1 MEITRHI
8 ENSIY
13 SRKALAAAREAFSAY
28 CTVWAVP
35 GEGGSVA
42 ITVSVRPE
50 FSSDARQVV
59 LEFWN
64 YFLDAACQRRIETDS
79 D

>member
-1 MEITRHI
+1 MEATRQVD
-8 ENSIY
+8 NDIY
-13 SRKALAAAREAFSAY
+13 SRKALAAAREAFASY
-28 CTVWAVP
+28 CTVWAIP
-35 GEGGSVA
+35 GQSGTVA

-50 FSSDARQVV
+50 FERDARQVV

-64 YFLDAACQRRIETDS
+64 YFLDSSCQLRLEKES

>member
-1 MEITRHI
+1 MEATRHV
-8 ENSIY
+8 ENDIY
-13 SRKALAAAREAFSAY
+13 SRKALAAAREAFASH

-35 GEGGSVA
+35 GEAGSAA

-50 FSSDARQVV
+50 FTRDARQVV

-64 YFLDAACQRRIETDS
+64 YFLDSACQLRLEKEQD
-79 D
+79 